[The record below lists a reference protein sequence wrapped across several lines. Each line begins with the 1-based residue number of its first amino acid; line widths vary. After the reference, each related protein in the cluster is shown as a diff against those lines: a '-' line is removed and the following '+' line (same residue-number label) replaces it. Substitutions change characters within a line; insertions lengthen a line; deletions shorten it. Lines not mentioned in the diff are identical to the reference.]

1 MTQQSSLQFQAT
13 QELGAGLS
21 GQRVAYNWL
30 TQASVDTFRDVGR
43 GAGSV
48 ETQTT
53 LLGGGGGRVVS
64 LAAEQDVMRLRRR
77 FLRDRSSGQVK
88 FHARKQV
95 GWGWWAFLAW
105 VCHLERTACTFV
117 SSLSRVLLPGFCSC
131 LFIICS

>member
-43 GAGSV
+43 GAGSA

-53 LLGGGGGRVVS
+53 LLGGGGGRVMS

-95 GWGWWAFLAW
+95 G
-105 VCHLERTACTFV
+105 
-117 SSLSRVLLPGFCSC
+117 
-131 LFIICS
+131 